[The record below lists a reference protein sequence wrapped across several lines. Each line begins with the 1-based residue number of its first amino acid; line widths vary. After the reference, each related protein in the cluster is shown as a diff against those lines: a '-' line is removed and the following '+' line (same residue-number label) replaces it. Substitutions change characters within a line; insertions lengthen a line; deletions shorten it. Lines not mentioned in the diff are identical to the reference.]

1 MPVGIQCL
9 SSEINLLTVDAFR
22 VCATRFFSDWTA
34 SSNACFS
41 ADHDNWR
48 VATSGLASERSWGG
62 VDTAL
67 TRDWIVS
74 ASVWRLLR
82 RPWWGESEHLP
93 MLESPIDSLTE
104 KSGQNLKSCFHF
116 SVQCENKKKKN
127 NQTANQNSKKVD
139 VTNAKRG

>member
-9 SSEINLLTVDAFR
+9 SSKISLLTVDAFR

-82 RPWWGESEHLP
+82 RPWWGESEQLP

-104 KSGQNLKSCFHF
+104 KSGQNLKELF
-116 SVQCENKKKKN
+116 SFQCSVWKQEKN
-127 NQTANQNSKKVD
+127 NQTANQNSKKVH